1 MRNSTFAHRAPPLKH
16 HFTAIALVLTLT
28 ACGGSAGETAA
39 NQGEAA
45 TGATAGNDMGGDE
58 AANLSNTGQNAH

>member
-1 MRNSTFAHRAPPLKH
+1 MPRLGFAPTKALKQPV
-16 HFTAIALVLTLT
+16 TAIALVFALA
-28 ACGGSAGETAA
+28 ACGGPAGETAA

-58 AANLSNTGQNAH
+58 AANLSDTGQNAH